1 MGDCPSTDKGWLPG
15 YAPDQ
20 CGAPSLEE
28 NNVKDG
34 IQDALSKSWQIRREK
49 LQLRVLYCWTRYM
62 AKMLEK

>member
-1 MGDCPSTDKGWLPG
+1 MGNCPSTDKAWLPG

-28 NNVKDG
+28 NYE
-34 IQDALSKSWQIRREK
+34 SWQIRREK
-49 LQLRVLYCWTRYM
+49 LQLRVLYCWARYM